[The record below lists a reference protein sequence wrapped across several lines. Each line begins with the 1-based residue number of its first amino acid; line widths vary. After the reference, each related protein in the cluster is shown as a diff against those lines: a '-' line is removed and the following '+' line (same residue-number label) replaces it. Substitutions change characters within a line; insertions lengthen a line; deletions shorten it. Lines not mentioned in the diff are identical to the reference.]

1 MRVLVTGG
9 AGFIGSNLV
18 DELLEQG
25 VFVRVLDN
33 FSTGKHEN
41 LPAKSSHLEVVDGD
55 VANAAL
61 VDQCAQGVDAI
72 VHLAAVASVQA
83 SVDEPVE
90 THKTNFDG
98 TLNVLEAA
106 RQNQVERII
115 YASSAAIY
123 GDTEVL
129 PVVEST
135 VKKPM
140 TPYAADKLAG
150 EYYLDFYHRQFGL
163 KYCAFR
169 FFNIYGPRQDPN
181 SPYSGVISI
190 FTSRISQNKP
200 ITIYGDGEQTRDF
213 VFVKD
218 LVKILTAAINKPDLS
233 AHVVNVGAGKPTS
246 LNEMIQAIEAAAGK
260 SVEKSFSKARAGDIR
275 HSLALPEV
283 LENLLGI
290 VPDTPL
296 QVGIRSL
303 VGSAE
308 ASRRLSD
315 LG

>member
-1 MRVLVTGG
+1 MQVLVTGG
-9 AGFIGSNLV
+9 AGFIGSNLI
-18 DELLEQG
+18 DDLLGKG
-25 VFVRVLDN
+25 VSVRVLDD

-41 LPAKSSHLEVVDGD
+41 LPASNAQLEVVEGS
-55 VANAAL
+55 VADAVL
-61 VDQCAQGVDAI
+61 VDQCAKGVDAI

-106 RQNQVERII
+106 RKNRVERVI

-135 VKKPM
+135 PKKPM

-218 LVKILTAAINKPDLS
+218 LVKILTAAIDKPDLS
-233 AHVVNVGAGKPTS
+233 AHVVNVGSGRSIS
-246 LNEMIQAIEAAAGK
+246 LNEMIQAIETAAEK

-275 HSLALPEV
+275 HSLSSPEV
-283 LENLLGI
+283 LKGLFGI
-290 VPDTPL
+290 LPDTPL
-296 QVGIRSL
+296 SEGITSL
-303 VGSAE
+303 VNP
-308 ASRRLSD
+308 
-315 LG
+315 